1 MNICTSFSPV
11 GFKQYGTC
19 FVTSYE
25 DNDWPFCLYLF
36 NDGSEP
42 SVGGDFDNDY
52 NTRHRDLTE
61 DKEAE
66 EFKER
71 FHKIESGDNY
81 RQQAIKFSRKVFAM
95 SNMLEVTGWFVWFD
109 ADIVFTGPPTV
120 DFIKL
125 MNNDTSLIYLG
136 RPKFR
141 HSETGF
147 IAFNLDDPAVTMLL
161 LDMRSCY
168 LGKKPEVFT
177 LPEWHDSMVFDLCL
191 KRSQIQTS
199 RQLSLSD
206 KVHDLHVWP
215 HTPLGAFSE
224 HNKGPVRK
232 AKAYGG

>member
-1 MNICTSFSPV
+1 MNICTSFSPK

-19 FVTSYE
+19 FVTSYQ
-25 DNDWPFCLYLF
+25 DKDWHFPLYLF
-36 NDGSEP
+36 NDG
-42 SVGGDFDNDY
+42 FDPYLTTILD
-52 NTRHRDLTE
+52 THHRDLTE

-81 RQQAIKFSRKVFAM
+81 RRQAIKFSRKVFAM
-95 SNMLEVTGWFVWFD
+95 SNMMETTGWFIWFD
-109 ADIVFTGPPTV
+109 ADIVFTAPPTQEFL
-120 DFIKL
+120 DLFA
-125 MNNDTSLIYLG
+125 NDTSIVYLG
-136 RPKFR
+136 RPRFR

-147 IAFNLDDPAVTMLL
+147 IAFNLDDPAVTSML

-168 LGKKPEVFT
+168 TGKKPEVFT

-191 KRSQIQTS
+191 KRSQIYTD
-199 RQLSLSD
+199 RILSLSD
-206 KVHDLHVWP
+206 DVPDLHVWP
-215 HTPLGAFSE
+215 HTELGAFSE